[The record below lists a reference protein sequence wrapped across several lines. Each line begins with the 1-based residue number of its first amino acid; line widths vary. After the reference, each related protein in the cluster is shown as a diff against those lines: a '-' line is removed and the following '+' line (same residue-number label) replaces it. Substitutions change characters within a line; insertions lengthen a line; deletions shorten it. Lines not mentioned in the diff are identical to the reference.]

1 MSIDGA
7 HILKRF
13 DIIDGMRGYFL
24 VFMLINHLIFVGGYW
39 MMEVNHRQFAF
50 VEDAQGFVFLSG
62 LLIGMVYARKMLKSG
77 YETGRQLLHNRAF
90 ELYRYAMGTVMAVLV
105 VQLFL
110 PDAYRLWYN
119 WLGTTNFDEPVRLAA
134 IATFLFQPTFM
145 DILPQYIVYMLFAP
159 PLVWLCL
166 RGKWAQVLA
175 GSLLVW
181 MAAQL
186 GLQRFVTDPL
196 NTFVMGVDN
205 QGIRASFNMLGWQI
219 VFFSAMVIGV
229 LTAQNRIDWNR
240 IFSPEKTLLPKAA
253 LAICLFFL
261 PLRIVTA
268 WDLLPQSVLDKFA
281 TMEIRADFG
290 PVYLLNFAAV
300 AIGLAWVLIAGP
312 KHHNVWI
319 RSFAR
324 GVTAVFMLRFLRL
337 LGRHSLQVY
346 VWHVAIVYAIYYV
359 DGRTPE
365 LSQLT
370 KTTIAVVCIG
380 LLSLPALW
388 REREQIAAS
397 LFGQPKTE
405 PVKSKSGPAPR

>member
-1 MSIDGA
+1 M
-7 HILKRF
+7 KRF
-13 DIIDGMRGYFL
+13 EIIDGMRGYFL

-62 LLIGMVYARKMLKSG
+62 LLIGMVYARKMIKNG
-77 YETGRQLLHNRAF
+77 YEKGRQLLFDRAF

-105 VQLFL
+105 VQLIL
-110 PDAYRLWYN
+110 PDAQRLWYN
-119 WLGTTNFDEPVRLAA
+119 WLGTTNFDEPLRLAA

-166 RGKWAQVLA
+166 RGKWAHVLA
-175 GSLLVW
+175 GSLIVW

-186 GLQRFVTDPL
+186 GLQRFLTEPL
-196 NTFVMGVDN
+196 NALVMGPDE

-229 LTAQNRIDWNR
+229 LTAQNKIAWTR
-240 IFSPEKTLLPKAA
+240 IFSPEKTMLPKVA
-253 LAICLFFL
+253 LAVCLFFL

-268 WDLLPQSVLDKFA
+268 WDLLPQAVLDKFA

-300 AIGLAWVLIAGP
+300 ATGLAWLLIAGP
-312 KHHNVWI
+312 KHHNLWI
-319 RSFAR
+319 RKLA
-324 GVTAVFMLRFLRL
+324 GIITAVFTFRFLRL

-346 VWHVAIVYAIYYV
+346 VWHVAIVYAVYYA

-380 LLSLPALW
+380 LLALPALW
-388 REREQIAAS
+388 RERDQIVAS
-397 LFGQPKTE
+397 LFGQPKAE
-405 PVKSKSGPAPR
+405 PARSKPRLAAR

>member
-1 MSIDGA
+1 M
-7 HILKRF
+7 KRF
-13 DIIDGMRGYFL
+13 EIIDGMRGYFL

-62 LLIGMVYARKMLKSG
+62 LLIGMVYARKMIKNG
-77 YETGRQLLHNRAF
+77 YEKGRQLLFDRAF

-105 VQLFL
+105 VQLIL
-110 PDAYRLWYN
+110 PDAQRLWYN
-119 WLGTTNFDEPVRLAA
+119 WLGTTNFDEPLRLAA

-166 RGKWAQVLA
+166 RGKWAHVLA
-175 GSLLVW
+175 GSLIVW

-186 GLQRFVTDPL
+186 GLQRFLTEPL
-196 NTFVMGVDN
+196 NALVMGPDE

-229 LTAQNRIDWNR
+229 LTAQNKIAWTQ
-240 IFSPEKTLLPKAA
+240 IFSPEKTMLPKVA
-253 LAICLFFL
+253 LVVCLFFL

-268 WDLLPQSVLDKFA
+268 WDLLPQAVLDKFA

-300 AIGLAWVLIAGP
+300 ATGLAWLLIAGP
-312 KHHNVWI
+312 KHHNLWI
-319 RSFAR
+319 RKLA
-324 GVTAVFMLRFLRL
+324 GIVTAVFTFRFLRL

-346 VWHVAIVYAIYYV
+346 VWHVAIVYAVYYA

-380 LLSLPALW
+380 LLALPALW
-388 REREQIAAS
+388 RERDQIVAS
-397 LFGQPKTE
+397 LFGQPKAE
-405 PVKSKSGPAPR
+405 PARSKPRLAAR

>member
-1 MSIDGA
+1 M
-7 HILKRF
+7 KRF
-13 DIIDGMRGYFL
+13 EIIDGMRGYFL

-77 YETGRQLLHNRAF
+77 YEKGRQLLFDRAF

-105 VQLFL
+105 VQMIL
-110 PDAYRLWYN
+110 PDAQRLWYN
-119 WLGTTNFDEPVRLAA
+119 WLGTTNFDEPLRLAA

-166 RGKWAQVLA
+166 RGKWVHVLA
-175 GSLLVW
+175 GSLIVW

-186 GLQRFVTDPL
+186 GLQRFLTEPL
-196 NTFVMGVDN
+196 NALVMGPDD

-229 LTAQNRIDWNR
+229 LTAQNKIEWTR
-240 IFSPEKTLLPKAA
+240 IFSPDKTMLPKVA
-253 LAICLFFL
+253 LAVCLFFL

-268 WDLLPQSVLDKFA
+268 WDLLPPAVLDKFA

-300 AIGLAWVLIAGP
+300 AIGLAWLLIAGP
-312 KHHNVWI
+312 KHHNLWI
-319 RSFAR
+319 RRLA
-324 GVTAVFMLRFLRL
+324 GIVTAVFTLRFLRL

-346 VWHVAIVYAIYYV
+346 VWHVAIVYAVYYA
-359 DGRTPE
+359 DGRTPA

-370 KTTIAVVCIG
+370 KTTIAVICIG
-380 LLSLPALW
+380 LLALPALW
-388 REREQIAAS
+388 RERDQIAAN

-405 PVKSKSGPAPR
+405 PARSKPRSAAR

>member
-1 MSIDGA
+1 M
-7 HILKRF
+7 KRF
-13 DIIDGMRGYFL
+13 EIIDGMRGYFL

-62 LLIGMVYARKMLKSG
+62 LLIGMVYARKMIKNG
-77 YETGRQLLHNRAF
+77 YEKGRQLLFDRAF

-105 VQLFL
+105 VQLIL
-110 PDAYRLWYN
+110 PDAQRLWYN
-119 WLGTTNFDEPVRLAA
+119 WLGTTNFDEPLRLAA

-166 RGKWAQVLA
+166 RGKWAHVLA
-175 GSLLVW
+175 GSLIVW

-186 GLQRFVTDPL
+186 GLQRFLTEPL
-196 NTFVMGVDN
+196 NALVMGPDE

-229 LTAQNRIDWNR
+229 LTAQNKIAWTR
-240 IFSPEKTLLPKAA
+240 IFSPEKTMLPKVA
-253 LAICLFFL
+253 LAVCLFFL

-268 WDLLPQSVLDKFA
+268 WDLLPQAVLDKFA

-300 AIGLAWVLIAGP
+300 ATGLAWLLIAGP
-312 KHHNVWI
+312 KHHNLWI
-319 RSFAR
+319 RKLA
-324 GVTAVFMLRFLRL
+324 GIVTAVFTFRFLRL

-346 VWHVAIVYAIYYV
+346 VWHVAIVYAVYYA

-380 LLSLPALW
+380 LLALPALW
-388 REREQIAAS
+388 RERDQIVAS
-397 LFGQPKTE
+397 LFGQPKAE
-405 PVKSKSGPAPR
+405 PARSKPRSAAR

>member
-1 MSIDGA
+1 M
-7 HILKRF
+7 KRF
-13 DIIDGMRGYFL
+13 EIIDGMRGYFL

-62 LLIGMVYARKMLKSG
+62 LLIGMVYARKMIKNG
-77 YETGRQLLHNRAF
+77 YEKGRQLLFDRAF

-105 VQLFL
+105 VQLIL
-110 PDAYRLWYN
+110 PDAQRLWYN
-119 WLGTTNFDEPVRLAA
+119 WLGTTNFDEPLRLAA

-166 RGKWAQVLA
+166 RGKWAHVLA
-175 GSLLVW
+175 GSLIVW

-186 GLQRFVTDPL
+186 GLQRFLTEPL
-196 NTFVMGVDN
+196 NALVMGPDE

-229 LTAQNRIDWNR
+229 LTAQNKIAWTR
-240 IFSPEKTLLPKAA
+240 IFSPEKTMLPKVA
-253 LAICLFFL
+253 LAVCLFFL

-268 WDLLPQSVLDKFA
+268 WDLLPQAVLDKFA

-300 AIGLAWVLIAGP
+300 ATGLAWLLIAGP
-312 KHHNVWI
+312 KHHNLWI
-319 RSFAR
+319 RKLA
-324 GVTAVFMLRFLRL
+324 GIVTAVFTFRFLRL

-346 VWHVAIVYAIYYV
+346 VWHVAIVYAVYYA

-380 LLSLPALW
+380 LLALPALW
-388 REREQIAAS
+388 RERDQIVAS
-397 LFGQPKTE
+397 LFGQPKAE
-405 PVKSKSGPAPR
+405 PARSKPRLAAR

>member
-1 MSIDGA
+1 
-7 HILKRF
+7 LKRF
-13 DIIDGMRGYFL
+13 EIIDGMRGYFL

-62 LLIGMVYARKMLKSG
+62 LLIGMVYARKMIKND
-77 YETGRQLLHNRAF
+77 YEKGRQHLFDRAF

-105 VQLFL
+105 VQLIL
-110 PDAYRLWYN
+110 PDAQRLWYN
-119 WLGTTNFDEPVRLAA
+119 WLGTTNFDEPLRLAA

-166 RGKWAQVLA
+166 RGKWAHVLA
-175 GSLLVW
+175 GSLIVW

-186 GLQRFVTDPL
+186 GLQRFLTEPL
-196 NTFVMGVDN
+196 NALVMGPDE

-229 LTAQNRIDWNR
+229 LTAQNKIAWTR
-240 IFSPEKTLLPKAA
+240 IFSPEKTMLPKVA
-253 LAICLFFL
+253 LAVCLFFL

-268 WDLLPQSVLDKFA
+268 WDLLPQAVLDKFA

-300 AIGLAWVLIAGP
+300 ATGLAWLLIAGP
-312 KHHNVWI
+312 KHHNLWI
-319 RSFAR
+319 RKLA
-324 GVTAVFMLRFLRL
+324 GIVTAVFTFRFLRL

-346 VWHVAIVYAIYYV
+346 VWHVAIVYAVYYA

-380 LLSLPALW
+380 LLALPALW
-388 REREQIAAS
+388 RERDQIVAS
-397 LFGQPKTE
+397 LFGQPKAE
-405 PVKSKSGPAPR
+405 PARSKPRSAAR

>member
-1 MSIDGA
+1 M
-7 HILKRF
+7 KRF
-13 DIIDGMRGYFL
+13 EIIDGMRGYFL

-62 LLIGMVYARKMLKSG
+62 LLIGMVYARKMIKNG
-77 YETGRQLLHNRAF
+77 YEKGRQLLFDRAF

-105 VQLFL
+105 VQLIL
-110 PDAYRLWYN
+110 PDAQRLWYN
-119 WLGTTNFDEPVRLAA
+119 WLGTTNFDEPLRLAA

-166 RGKWAQVLA
+166 RGKWAHVLA
-175 GSLLVW
+175 GSLIVW

-186 GLQRFVTDPL
+186 GLQRFLTEPL
-196 NTFVMGVDN
+196 NALVMGPDE

-229 LTAQNRIDWNR
+229 LTAQNKIAWTR
-240 IFSPEKTLLPKAA
+240 IFSPEKTMLPKVA
-253 LAICLFFL
+253 LVVCLFFL

-268 WDLLPQSVLDKFA
+268 WDLLPQAVLDKFA

-300 AIGLAWVLIAGP
+300 ATGLAWLLIAGP
-312 KHHNVWI
+312 KHHNLWI
-319 RSFAR
+319 RKLA
-324 GVTAVFMLRFLRL
+324 GIVTAVFTFRFLRL

-346 VWHVAIVYAIYYV
+346 VWHVAIVYAVYYA

-370 KTTIAVVCIG
+370 KTTIAVICIG
-380 LLSLPALW
+380 LLALPALW
-388 REREQIAAS
+388 RERDQIVAS
-397 LFGQPKTE
+397 LFGQPKAE
-405 PVKSKSGPAPR
+405 PARSKPRLAAR

>member
-1 MSIDGA
+1 
-7 HILKRF
+7 LKRF
-13 DIIDGMRGYFL
+13 EIIDGMRGYFL

-39 MMEVNHRQFAF
+39 MVEVNHRQLAF

-62 LLIGMVYARKMLKSG
+62 LLIGMVYARKMLKHG
-77 YETGRQLLHNRAF
+77 YATGRQLIRNRAF

-105 VQLFL
+105 VQMLL

-119 WLGTTNFDEPVRLAA
+119 WLGTTNFDEPLRLAA

-166 RGKWAQVLA
+166 KGKWAHVLA
-175 GSLLVW
+175 GSLIVW

-186 GLQRFVTDPL
+186 GLQRFATEPL
-196 NTFVMGVDN
+196 NALFTGADGQGV
-205 QGIRASFNMLGWQI
+205 RASFNMLGWQI
-219 VFFSAMVIGV
+219 VFFPAMAIGV
-229 LTAQNRIDWNR
+229 LAAQDKIDWGR
-240 IFSPEKTLLPKAA
+240 IFSPERTLLPKIA

-261 PLRIVTA
+261 PLRIATA
-268 WDLLPQSVLDKFA
+268 WGLMPPPVLEKFA

-290 PVYLLNFAAV
+290 PVYLVNFAAV
-300 AIGLAWVLIAGP
+300 AIGLTWLLIAGP
-312 KHHNVWI
+312 KHK
-319 RSFAR
+319 AR
-324 GVTAVFMLRFLRL
+324 WVRGLARVVTGVFTLRFLRL

-346 VWHVAIVYAIYYV
+346 VWHVAIVYAVYYA

-370 KTTIAVVCIG
+370 KTTIAVVCIT
-380 LLSLPALW
+380 LLALPALW
-388 REREQIAAS
+388 REREALAAR
-397 LFGQPKTE
+397 LFGQPKAE
-405 PVKSKSGPAPR
+405 PVKAKTTPAAR

>member
-1 MSIDGA
+1 M
-7 HILKRF
+7 KRF
-13 DIIDGMRGYFL
+13 EIIDGMRGYFL

-39 MMEVNHRQFAF
+39 MVEVNHRQFAF

-62 LLIGMVYARKMLKSG
+62 LLIGMVYARKMLKNG
-77 YETGRQLLHNRAF
+77 YEKGRQLLFDRAF
-90 ELYRYAMGTVMAVLV
+90 ELYRYAMGTVMAALV
-105 VQLFL
+105 VQMIL
-110 PDAYRLWYN
+110 PDAQRLWYN
-119 WLGTTNFDEPVRLAA
+119 WLGTTNFDEPLRLAA

-166 RGKWAQVLA
+166 RGKWVHVLA
-175 GSLLVW
+175 GSLIVW

-186 GLQRFVTDPL
+186 GLQRFLTEPL
-196 NTFVMGVDN
+196 NALVMGPDD

-229 LTAQNRIDWNR
+229 LTAQNRIEWTR
-240 IFSPEKTLLPKAA
+240 IFSPQKTMLPKVA
-253 LAICLFFL
+253 LAVCLFFL

-268 WDLLPQSVLDKFA
+268 WDLLPQAVLDKFA

-300 AIGLAWVLIAGP
+300 AIGLAWLLIAGP
-312 KHHNVWI
+312 KHHNLWI
-319 RSFAR
+319 RKLA
-324 GVTAVFMLRFLRL
+324 GIVTAVFTLRFLRL

-346 VWHVAIVYAIYYV
+346 VWHVAIVYAVYYA

-380 LLSLPALW
+380 LLALPALW
-388 REREQIAAS
+388 RERDQIAAN

-405 PVKSKSGPAPR
+405 TARSKPRSAAR

>member
-1 MSIDGA
+1 
-7 HILKRF
+7 LKRF
-13 DIIDGMRGYFL
+13 EIIDGMRGYFL

-62 LLIGMVYARKMLKSG
+62 LLIGMVYARKMIKNG
-77 YETGRQLLHNRAF
+77 YEKGRQLLFDRAF

-105 VQLFL
+105 VQLIL
-110 PDAYRLWYN
+110 PDAQRLWYN
-119 WLGTTNFDEPVRLAA
+119 WLGTTNFDEPLRLAA

-166 RGKWAQVLA
+166 RGKWAHVLA
-175 GSLLVW
+175 GSLIVW

-186 GLQRFVTDPL
+186 GLQRFLTEPL
-196 NTFVMGVDN
+196 NVLVMGPDE

-229 LTAQNRIDWNR
+229 LTAQNKIAWTR
-240 IFSPEKTLLPKAA
+240 IFSPEKTMLPKVA
-253 LAICLFFL
+253 LAVCLFFL

-268 WDLLPQSVLDKFA
+268 WDLLPQAVLDKFA

-300 AIGLAWVLIAGP
+300 ATGLAWLLIAGP
-312 KHHNVWI
+312 KHHNLWI
-319 RSFAR
+319 RKLA
-324 GVTAVFMLRFLRL
+324 GIVTAVFTFRFLRL

-346 VWHVAIVYAIYYV
+346 VWHVAIVYAVYYA

-380 LLSLPALW
+380 LLALPALW
-388 REREQIAAS
+388 RERDQIVAS
-397 LFGQPKTE
+397 LFGQPKAE
-405 PVKSKSGPAPR
+405 PARSKPRLAAR

>member
-1 MSIDGA
+1 M
-7 HILKRF
+7 KRF
-13 DIIDGMRGYFL
+13 EIIDGMRGYFL

-62 LLIGMVYARKMLKSG
+62 LLIGMVYARKMIKNG
-77 YETGRQLLHNRAF
+77 CEKGRQLLFDRAF

-105 VQLFL
+105 VQLIL
-110 PDAYRLWYN
+110 PDAQRLWYN
-119 WLGTTNFDEPVRLAA
+119 WLGTTNFDEPLRLAA

-166 RGKWAQVLA
+166 RGKWAHVLA
-175 GSLLVW
+175 GSLIVW

-186 GLQRFVTDPL
+186 GLQRFLTEPL
-196 NTFVMGVDN
+196 NALVMGPDE

-229 LTAQNRIDWNR
+229 LTAQNKIAWTR
-240 IFSPEKTLLPKAA
+240 IFSPEKTMLPKVA
-253 LAICLFFL
+253 LAVCLFFL

-268 WDLLPQSVLDKFA
+268 WDLLPQAVLDKFA

-300 AIGLAWVLIAGP
+300 ATGLAWLLIAGP
-312 KHHNVWI
+312 KHHNLWI
-319 RSFAR
+319 RKLA
-324 GVTAVFMLRFLRL
+324 GIVTAVFTFRFLRL

-346 VWHVAIVYAIYYV
+346 VWHVAIVYAVYYA

-380 LLSLPALW
+380 LLALPALW
-388 REREQIAAS
+388 RERDQIVAS
-397 LFGQPKTE
+397 LFGQPKAE
-405 PVKSKSGPAPR
+405 PARSKPRSAAR

>member
-1 MSIDGA
+1 
-7 HILKRF
+7 LKRF
-13 DIIDGMRGYFL
+13 EIIDGMRGYFL

-62 LLIGMVYARKMLKSG
+62 LLIGMVYARKMIKNG
-77 YETGRQLLHNRAF
+77 YEKGRQLLFDRAF

-105 VQLFL
+105 VQLIL
-110 PDAYRLWYN
+110 PDAQRLWYN
-119 WLGTTNFDEPVRLAA
+119 WLGTTNFDEPLRLAA

-166 RGKWAQVLA
+166 RGKWAHVLA
-175 GSLLVW
+175 GSLIVW

-186 GLQRFVTDPL
+186 GLQRFLTEPL
-196 NTFVMGVDN
+196 NALVMGPDE

-229 LTAQNRIDWNR
+229 LTAQNKIAWTR
-240 IFSPEKTLLPKAA
+240 IFSPEKTMLPKVA
-253 LAICLFFL
+253 LAVCLFFL

-268 WDLLPQSVLDKFA
+268 WDLLPQAVLDKFA

-300 AIGLAWVLIAGP
+300 ATGLAWLLIAGP
-312 KHHNVWI
+312 KHHNLWI
-319 RSFAR
+319 RKLA
-324 GVTAVFMLRFLRL
+324 GIVTAVFTFRFLRL

-346 VWHVAIVYAIYYV
+346 VWHVAIVYAVYYA

-380 LLSLPALW
+380 LLALPALW
-388 REREQIAAS
+388 RERDQIVAS
-397 LFGQPKTE
+397 LFGQPKAE
-405 PVKSKSGPAPR
+405 PARSKPRLAAR